1 MITDTFTLNND
12 YGRKLLVVKANGGS
26 VAVQKQVGTD
36 WVTTDMFT
44 TDGGYVLDL
53 FNTATRFVPANGAVF
68 EISK

>member
-1 MITDTFTLNND
+1 MITATFTLKND

-36 WVTTDMFT
+36 WVTTDTFSA
-44 TDGGYVLDL
+44 DGGYALDL
-53 FNTATRFVPANGAVF
+53 FNSATRFVPTGGAAF